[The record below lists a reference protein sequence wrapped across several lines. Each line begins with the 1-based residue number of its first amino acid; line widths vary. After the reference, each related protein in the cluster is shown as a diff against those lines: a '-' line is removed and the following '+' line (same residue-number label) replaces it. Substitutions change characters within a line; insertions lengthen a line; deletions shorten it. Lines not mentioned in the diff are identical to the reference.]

1 MRNRFVFGVFASFAF
16 LLACEKQ
23 PDTIP
28 VTGITLEPTSV
39 ELVDGENVTITAII
53 SPDDATNKQV
63 KWTSSSPS
71 ILVSNGRITTS
82 FKQGAPTTLI
92 NGKLALGQGTITA
105 TTEDG
110 GKMAKCQVTVYAKII
125 AVTGISL
132 TESSLQ
138 LAKGENHT
146 LTASVHPN
154 NATDKAVQWV
164 SSDNSVASVDQKGTV
179 TAVGVGE
186 ATITASAG
194 GFSASC
200 SVSVSIPVTSISL
213 DSNLLFLTKG
223 SVAVLTATVSPDD
236 ATDKTVQWSSDN
248 PSVATVDQNGTVTA
262 VDAGN
267 AVITASA
274 GGFSASCSVY
284 CLIIPVSAVVLNK
297 TSLSL
302 ARGASEMLNAT
313 VLPKDA
319 TDKTIQWSSDNP
331 SVATVDQNGQVTAVN
346 SGAATIKASVGTVSA
361 ACVVSV
367 YVPVTSI
374 TLNSTN
380 LTLSVGETALLE
392 ATILPDD
399 ADDKNVTWYSS
410 NPEVAA
416 VDGGRIT
423 ALDFGQTVVT
433 AQAGDLSASCMVTV
447 LVDSPSG
454 VFAGYWGGDVSS
466 SGTLIEPGSCLV
478 FGITNM
484 STETITVK
492 SVQLFDGESGDGAD
506 IVLLGS
512 DLDSGVSNQWVID
525 VPEAGIHLPFA
536 VFTYI
541 YRGDEY
547 TCSAKYEE
555 LSIRAMNQP

>member
-1 MRNRFVFGVFASFAF
+1 MGVFASFTF

-23 PDTIP
+23 PDSIP

-39 ELVDGENVTITAII
+39 ELVDGESVTIAATI
-53 SPDDATNKQV
+53 SPVDATNKQV

-71 ILVSNGRITTS
+71 ILVSHGRITTS

-92 NGKLALGQGTITA
+92 NGKPALGQGTVTA

-110 GKMAKCQVTVYAKII
+110 GKMAKCQVIVYAKVI

-138 LAKGENHT
+138 LARGESRT
-146 LTASVHPN
+146 LIASIQPD
-154 NATDKAVQWV
+154 NATVDAVQWT

-179 TAVGVGE
+179 TAVAVGE

-200 SVSVSIPVTSISL
+200 SVSVRVPVTSISL
-213 DSNLLFLTKG
+213 DPNLLLLTKG

-248 PSVATVDQNGTVTA
+248 PSVATVDQNGRVTA
-262 VDAGN
+262 VNAGD

-284 CLIIPVSAVVLNK
+284 CMIIPVSAVVLDK
-297 TSLSL
+297 TNLSL
-302 ARGASEMLNAT
+302 ARGASEALKAT
-313 VLPKDA
+313 VSPKDA
-319 TDKTIQWSSDNP
+319 TEKTVRWSTDNP

-346 SGAATIKASVGTVSA
+346 SGAATITASAGTVSA
-361 ACVVSV
+361 TCAVSV
-367 YVPVTSI
+367 YVPVTSVA
-374 TLNSTN
+374 LNSTN
-380 LTLSVGETALLE
+380 LSMSVGETAILE

-399 ADDKNVTWYSS
+399 ADDKKETWFSS
-410 NPEVAA
+410 NPEVVA

-423 ALDFGQTVVT
+423 ALDFGQAVITVQV
-433 AQAGDLSASCMVTV
+433 GGLSASCMVTV
-447 LVDSPSG
+447 LIDSPSG

-466 SGTLIEPGSCLV
+466 SGTLIEPGSHLV
-478 FGITNM
+478 FGVTNF

-506 IVLLGS
+506 IIPLGS
-512 DLDSGVSNQWVID
+512 ELDSGVANQWTID
-525 VPEAGIHLPFA
+525 VPEAGVHSPTA
-536 VFTYI
+536 VFTFI

-547 TCSAKYEE
+547 TCSARYEDFSI
-555 LSIRAMNQP
+555 SIRSLP

>member
-1 MRNRFVFGVFASFAF
+1 MRSRFVLGVFASFAF

-28 VTGITLEPTSV
+28 VTGITLEPTSA
-39 ELVDGENVTITAII
+39 ELVDGESIAITATI
-53 SPDDATNKQV
+53 SPGDATNKRV

-71 ILVSNGRITTS
+71 ILVSDGRITTS

-92 NGKLALGQGTITA
+92 NGKPALGQGTITA

-110 GKMAKCQVTVYAKII
+110 GKMAKCQVIVYAKVI

-138 LAKGENHT
+138 LARGESRT
-146 LTASVHPN
+146 LTASVQPH
-154 NATDKAVQWV
+154 NATVDAVQWT

-179 TAVGVGE
+179 TAVAVGE

-200 SVSVSIPVTSISL
+200 SISVSVPVTSISL
-213 DSNLLFLTKG
+213 DPNLLLLTKG

-236 ATDKTVQWSSDN
+236 ASDKTVQWSSDN
-248 PSVATVDQNGTVTA
+248 PSVATVDQNGRVTA
-262 VDAGN
+262 VDAGD

-284 CLIIPVSAVVLNK
+284 CMIIPVSAVVLDK
-297 TSLSL
+297 TSLFL
-302 ARGASEMLNAT
+302 ARGSSETLKAT
-313 VLPKDA
+313 VSPKDA
-319 TDKTIQWSSDNP
+319 TEKTVRWSTDNP

-346 SGAATIKASVGTVSA
+346 SGAATITAFAGTVSA
-361 ACVVSV
+361 TCAVSV
-367 YVPVTSI
+367 YVPVTSVA
-374 TLNSTN
+374 LNSTN
-380 LTLSVGETALLE
+380 LTMSVGETAILE

-399 ADDKNVTWYSS
+399 ADDKKVTWYSS
-410 NPEVAA
+410 NPEVVA

-423 ALDFGQTVVT
+423 ALDFGQAVITVQV
-433 AQAGDLSASCMVTV
+433 GGLSASCNVTV

-454 VFAGYWGGDVSS
+454 IFAGYWGGDVYS
-466 SGTLIEPGSCLV
+466 SGTLIEPGSHLV
-478 FGITNM
+478 FGVTNF

-506 IVLLGS
+506 IIPLGS
-512 DLDSGVSNQWVID
+512 ELDSGVANQWTID
-525 VPEAGIHLPFA
+525 VPEAGVHSPTA
-536 VFTYI
+536 VFTFI

-547 TCSAKYEE
+547 TCSARYEDFSI
-555 LSIRAMNQP
+555 SIRSLP